1 MENWNSNIVLLVTMG
16 ILLAAMVLA
25 FVRLIRGPSVH
36 DRIVAFDLLASIIMG
51 FIITYSILVH
61 QALLFD
67 VAIVISLVSFIGT
80 VAISTYLKIK

>member
-1 MENWNSNIVLLVTMG
+1 MENGDTNIILLLTMG
-16 ILLAAMVLA
+16 ILLVAMVLT
-25 FVRLIRGPSVH
+25 FIRLIRGPSVH
-36 DRIVAFDLLASIIMG
+36 DRIVAFDLFASIIMG

-80 VAISTYLKIK
+80 VAISTYLKLK